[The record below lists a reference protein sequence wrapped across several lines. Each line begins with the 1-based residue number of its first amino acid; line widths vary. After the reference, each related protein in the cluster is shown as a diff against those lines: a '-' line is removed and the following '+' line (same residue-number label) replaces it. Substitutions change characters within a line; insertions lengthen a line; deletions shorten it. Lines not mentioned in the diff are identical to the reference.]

1 MLISNTPI
9 TEREKIIGLVQ
20 GVSCEILK
28 YRKDKNDYQ
37 ELTEKIINTS
47 LEKMKNNAKEKYKA
61 DAIFNYK
68 IQLSEISHS
77 KSEGVLCAIASGTAV
92 YFRRQFM
99 NKKRGHKGYTNKRNK
114 FAIKKQTTNW
124 RN

>member
-20 GVSCEILK
+20 GVSCEVLK
-28 YRKDKNDYQ
+28 YGKDKNDYQ
-37 ELTEKIINTS
+37 ELTEKIINAST
-47 LEKMKNNAKEKYKA
+47 EKMKNIAKEKYKA

-68 IQLSEISHS
+68 IQLSEISRS
-77 KSEGVLCAIASGTAV
+77 KGEGVLCAIATGTAV
-92 YFRRQFM
+92 YYRRQFM
-99 NKKRGHKGYTNKRNK
+99 NKKRGHKGYVNKRNK